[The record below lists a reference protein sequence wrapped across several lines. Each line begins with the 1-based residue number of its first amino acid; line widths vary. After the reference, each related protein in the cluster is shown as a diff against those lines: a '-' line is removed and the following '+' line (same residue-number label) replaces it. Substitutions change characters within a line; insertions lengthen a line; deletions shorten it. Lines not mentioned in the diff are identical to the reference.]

1 MMKKMS
7 IPTSKA
13 SLVLFLCQIISAL
26 DVPLDSKLLEE
37 LSQPP
42 TITQQSPKD
51 YIVDPRENIVIQ
63 CEAKGKP
70 PPSFSWTR
78 NGTHFDIDKDAQV
91 TMKPNSGTLVVNI
104 MNGGK
109 AEAYEGV
116 YQCTAR
122 NERGAAISNNIV
134 IRPSRSPLWTKE
146 KLEPNHVREGDSL
159 VLHCRPPVGLPPPI
173 IFWMDNAFQRL
184 PQSER
189 VSQGLNG
196 DLYFANV
203 QPEDTR
209 EDYICYARFNHT
221 QTIQQ
226 KQPISVKVFSMD
238 SLNDTI
244 AANLSDTDIYGAKPV
259 TERPPVLLT
268 PTGSTSTKV
277 ELRGNVLLLECIAAG
292 LPTPVIRWIKEGG
305 ELPANRTFFE
315 NFKKTLKII
324 DVSEADSGN
333 YKCIARNTLGSV
345 HHVISVTV
353 KAAPYWITAPRNLV
367 LSPGEDGTLICR
379 ANGNPK
385 PSISW
390 LANGVPIAIAPEDPS
405 RKVDG
410 DTIIFSHV
418 QERSSAVY
426 QCNASNEY
434 GYLLA
439 NAFVNVLAEPP
450 RILTPANKL
459 YQVIADSPAL
469 LDCAYFGSPKP
480 EIEWF
485 KGVKGSILRGNEYV
499 FHDNGTLEIPVAQ
512 KDSAGTYTCVA
523 RNELGKIQNEVQLE
537 IKDPTMIIKQPEYK
551 VIQRYG
557 QVSFECIIKHDS
569 TLLPTVIWLK
579 DNDEL
584 PDDERFLVGKDNLTI
599 MNVTD
604 KDDGTYTCIVNTT
617 LDSVSASAVLT
628 VVAAPPTPAIIY
640 ARPNPPFDLELT
652 GQLERSIEL
661 SWIPG
666 DENNS
671 PITNFVIE
679 YEDALHEPGVWHYQT
694 EVSGT
699 QTTAQLK
706 LSPYVNY
713 SFRVIA
719 VNKIGRSQPSEP
731 SEQYLTKSASPDE
744 NPANVQGI
752 GSEPDNLVIT
762 WEPLKGFQSNGPG
775 LQYKVSWRQKDVDD
789 EWTSVIVANVS
800 KYIVS
805 GTPTFVP
812 YEVKVQALNDL
823 GYAPEPS
830 EVIGHSGE
838 DLPMVAPGNV
848 QVHVINST
856 LAKVHWDP
864 VPLKTVRGHLQGYKV
879 YYWKVQSLSRRSRRH
894 VEKKILTFRG
904 NKTFGMLPGLEPYSS
919 YKLNVRVVNGKGE
932 GPASPDKVFKTPEGV
947 PSSPSFLKI
956 TNPTLDSLTL
966 EWGSPTH
973 PNGVLTSYTLK
984 FQPINNTHE
993 LGPLVEIRIP
1003 ANESS
1008 LILKNLNYST
1018 RYKFYFNAQT
1028 SVGSGSQITEEAV
1041 TIMDEAG
1048 ILRPAV
1054 GVGKGYS
1061 EILFATSPVMHTVRP
1076 TFYKVQSLYPRIR
1089 NVTTAAAETY
1099 ANISWEY
1106 EGPDHANFYVEYG
1119 VAGSKEDWKK
1129 EIVNGSRS
1137 FFVLKG
1143 LTPGTAYKVRVG
1155 AEGLSG
1161 FRSSEDVFE
1170 TGPAMASRQVD
1181 IATQGWFIGLMC
1193 AVALLILILLI
1204 VCFIRRNKGGK
1215 YPVKEKEDAHADP
1228 EIQPMKE
1235 DDGTFGEYR
1244 SMSAWT
1250 GKKLDKEKK
1259 RKGSCANSPE
1269 ADPVFTKAKSVR
1281 SDRSNFFRRSGDQY
1295 SSTRSE
1301 TSYTRRRA
1309 RQSSELTR
1317 VSSVSASLCQEE
1329 KRSDEWKY
1337 RHGSRHHASE
1347 QQIMGSE
1354 EGSDS
1359 QAGQPSPFQQPLSCN
1374 SIGGPLARQHSSLQ
1388 HWCSQ
1393 TPDCSS
1399 DSEDTQSSCHRKVRP
1414 TTTTT
1419 HFSEYEKNSL
1429 MKSVILPELA
1439 TVLKDALTAAR
1450 QSITSV
1456 AQARSHSVKHPRVP
1470 IAEVPLVPLEASGRS
1485 SQTSESDH
1493 MDSLKDQTVSVKR
1506 KPEADKALEVE
1517 SAPEDGEM
1525 ASESPTEDPE
1535 EPDPLRRFD
1544 MENQNYLFEHIKR
1557 VLMLKSSKS
1566 ECTSEELLIPSEE
1579 GKVDNALPIHS
1590 AVEDLVCRIWG
1601 NPEAKHEAPAVLHK
1615 LYPFPV
1621 DKVALWGTLPEVD
1634 RALVTGDSVLSVPAN
1649 TDALPKD
1656 PTDRKIE
1663 EAIKR
1668 SFKLVAAQLGVS
1680 IYCTYASKALLIWLE
1695 EERVRFKKKW
1705 VPSGAMQRKR
1715 RLCKIAANFIHDA
1728 AEDSLTLTVKNVACL
1743 TVAWRALW
1751 LRPWSSSQD
1760 LKCKLLSL
1768 PYTGGKLFGESLV
1781 QIMKD
1786 FSEHKHSSRQM
1797 KKKSSVGSSSCSP
1810 HKCLSSLR
1818 SPPKF
1823 KGGKGKYKVSQ
1834 SFHAKYEKTSHFQRG
1849 IRPSRG
1855 TF

>member
-1 MMKKMS
+1 MMKKKS
-7 IPTSKA
+7 VSARKA
-13 SLVLFLCQIISAL
+13 SLVLFLCQMISAL
-26 DVPLDSKLLEE
+26 DVPLD

-122 NERGAAISNNIV
+122 NERGAAVSNNIV

-196 DLYFANV
+196 DLYFSNV

-244 AANLSDTDIYGAKPV
+244 AANLSDTDIFGAKPV
-259 TERPPVLLT
+259 TERQPVLLT

-333 YKCIARNTLGSV
+333 YKCIARNRLGSA

-385 PSISW
+385 PNISW

-512 KDSAGTYTCVA
+512 KDSTGTYTCVA
-523 RNELGKIQNEVQLE
+523 RNELGKIQNEVHLE
-537 IKDPTMIIKQPEYK
+537 VKDPTMIIKQPEYK

-557 QVSFECIIKHDS
+557 QASFECVIKHDS
-569 TLLPTVIWLK
+569 TLLPTIIWLK
-579 DNDEL
+579 DNAEL

-628 VVAAPPTPAIIY
+628 VVA
-640 ARPNPPFDLELT
+640 RPNPPFDLELT
-652 GQLERSIEL
+652 GQLERSVEL

-679 YEDALHEPGVWHYQT
+679 YEDGLHEPGVWHYQT
-694 EVSGT
+694 EVPGT
-699 QTTAQLK
+699 QTTVQLK

-719 VNKIGRSQPSEP
+719 VNEIGRSPPSEP
-731 SEQYLTKSASPDE
+731 SEQYLTKSANPDE
-744 NPANVQGI
+744 NPSNVQGI

-762 WEPLKGFQSNGPG
+762 WESLKGFQSNGPG

-812 YEVKVQALNDL
+812 YEIKVQALNDL

-856 LAKVHWDP
+856 LAKVHWDT

-947 PSSPSFLKI
+947 PSSPSFLRI

-973 PNGVLTSYTLK
+973 PNGVLTSYILK

-1028 SVGSGSQITEEAV
+1028 SVGSGSQITEEAI

-1054 GVGKGYS
+1054 GAGKGYS
-1061 EILFATSPVMHTVRP
+1061 EILFATSPVMHSVRP
-1076 TFYKVQSLYPRIR
+1076 TFYKVQPLYPRIR

-1269 ADPVFTKAKSVR
+1269 ADPVFTKAKSLR

-1301 TSYTRRRA
+1301 TSYSRRRA
-1309 RQSSELTR
+1309 RQSPELAR

-1329 KRSDEWKY
+1329 KRSDSRKY
-1337 RHGSRHHASE
+1337 RHGCRHHASE
-1347 QQIMGSE
+1347 QQLMGSE

-1359 QAGQPSPFQQPLSCN
+1359 QAGQPSPFQQPLSSN
-1374 SIGGPLARQHSSLQ
+1374 SIHGSLARQHSSLQ
-1388 HWCSQ
+1388 HWFRR
-1393 TPDCSS
+1393 TPDYSS
-1399 DSEDTQSSCHRKVRP
+1399 DSEDTQNSYHQKVRP
-1414 TTTTT
+1414 STTT
-1419 HFSEYEKNSL
+1419 HFSESEKNSL

-1456 AQARSHSVKHPRVP
+1456 AQARSLSGKHPRVP
-1470 IAEVPLVPLEASGRS
+1470 ITEVPVVPLEATVSS
-1485 SQTSESDH
+1485 SQTFESDH
-1493 MDSLKDQTVSVKR
+1493 MNSLKDQTASR
-1506 KPEADKALEVE
+1506 KEKSKPYRALDIE
-1517 SAPEDGEM
+1517 SSPEDWEES
-1525 ASESPTEDPE
+1525 SESPTEDQEGPN
-1535 EPDPLRRFD
+1535 PLRKFD
-1544 MENQNYLFEHIKR
+1544 IENQNYLFKHIKR
-1557 VLMLKSSKS
+1557 VLMLKSSNLES
-1566 ECTSEELLIPSEE
+1566 SEELLLPSEE
-1579 GKVDNALPIHS
+1579 GKVDNALPIDS
-1590 AVEDLVCRIWG
+1590 AVEDLVCRIWD
-1601 NPEAKHEAPAVLHK
+1601 NPEAKHEAPAVLRK

-1621 DKVALWGTLPEVD
+1621 DKAALWGTLPQVD

-1649 TDALPKD
+1649 MDALLKD
-1656 PTDRKIE
+1656 PTDRKVE

-1668 SFKLVAAQLGVS
+1668 CFKLAAAQLGVS
-1680 IYCTYASKALLIWLE
+1680 IYCTYASRALLIWLK
-1695 EERVRFKKKW
+1695 EERGRCKKKW
-1705 VPSGAMQRKR
+1705 VPSGATQRKH
-1715 RLCKIAANFIHDA
+1715 RLCKTAANFIHDA
-1728 AEDSLTLTVKNVACL
+1728 AEDSLRLTVKSMACL
-1743 TVAWRALW
+1743 TVAWRAVW
-1751 LRPWSSSQD
+1751 LRPWTSSLD

-1768 PYTGGKLFGESLV
+1768 PYTGGKLFGEPLV

-1786 FSEHKHSSRQM
+1786 FSEYKHSLHRL
-1797 KKKSSVGSSSCSP
+1797 KKKRSVGSSSLPYP
-1810 HKCLSSLR
+1810 HKCLGSFR

-1834 SFHAKYEKTSHFQRG
+1834 SFHAKYERTSHFQRDT
-1849 IRPSRG
+1849 RPSRA

>member
-1 MMKKMS
+1 MMKKKS
-7 IPTSKA
+7 ISASKA
-13 SLVLFLCQIISAL
+13 SLVLFLCQMISAL
-26 DVPLDSKLLEE
+26 DVPLD

-91 TMKPNSGTLVVNI
+91 TMKPNSGTLVINI

-146 KLEPNHVREGDSL
+146 KLEPNQVREGDSL

-196 DLYFANV
+196 DLYFSNV

-244 AANLSDTDIYGAKPV
+244 AANLSDTDIYAKPV
-259 TERPPVLLT
+259 TERQPILLT

-315 NFKKTLKII
+315 NFKKTLKIV

-333 YKCIARNTLGSV
+333 YKCIARNILGSA

-385 PSISW
+385 PNISW

-485 KGVKGSILRGNEYV
+485 KGVKGSILSGSEYV

-512 KDSAGTYTCVA
+512 KDSTGTYTCVA

-537 IKDPTMIIKQPEYK
+537 VKDPTMIIKQPEYK

-628 VVAAPPTPAIIY
+628 VVA
-640 ARPNPPFDLELT
+640 RPNPPFDLELT
-652 GQLERSIEL
+652 GQLERSVEL

-679 YEDALHEPGVWHYQT
+679 YEDGLHEPGVWHYQT
-694 EVSGT
+694 EVPGT
-699 QTTAQLK
+699 QTTVQLK

-719 VNKIGRSQPSEP
+719 VNEIGRSQPSEP
-731 SEQYLTKSASPDE
+731 SEQYLTKSANPDE
-744 NPANVQGI
+744 NPSNVQGI

-762 WEPLKGFQSNGPG
+762 WESLKGFQSNGPG

-812 YEVKVQALNDL
+812 YEIKVQALNDL

-973 PNGVLTSYTLK
+973 PNGVLTSYILK

-1041 TIMDEAG
+1041 TIMDE
-1048 ILRPAV
+1048 
-1054 GVGKGYS
+1054 
-1061 EILFATSPVMHTVRP
+1061 
-1076 TFYKVQSLYPRIR
+1076 
-1089 NVTTAAAETY
+1089 
-1099 ANISWEY
+1099 
-1106 EGPDHANFYVEYG
+1106 
-1119 VAGSKEDWKK
+1119 
-1129 EIVNGSRS
+1129 
-1137 FFVLKG
+1137 
-1143 LTPGTAYKVRVG
+1143 
-1155 AEGLSG
+1155 
-1161 FRSSEDVFE
+1161 
-1170 TGPAMASRQVD
+1170 AMASRQVD

-1235 DDGTFGEYR
+1235 DDGTFGEYSDAEDHKPLKKGSR
-1244 SMSAWT
+1244 TPSDRTVKKEDSDDSLVDYGEGVNGQFNEDGSFIGQYS
-1250 GKKLDKEKK
+1250 GKKEKEPAE
-1259 RKGSCANSPE
+1259 GNE
-1269 ADPVFTKAKSVR
+1269 
-1281 SDRSNFFRRSGDQY
+1281 
-1295 SSTRSE
+1295 
-1301 TSYTRRRA
+1301 
-1309 RQSSELTR
+1309 SSE
-1317 VSSVSASLCQEE
+1317 A
-1329 KRSDEWKY
+1329 
-1337 RHGSRHHASE
+1337 
-1347 QQIMGSE
+1347 
-1354 EGSDS
+1354 
-1359 QAGQPSPFQQPLSCN
+1359 PSPVNAMN
-1374 SIGGPLARQHSSLQ
+1374 SF
-1388 HWCSQ
+1388 
-1393 TPDCSS
+1393 
-1399 DSEDTQSSCHRKVRP
+1399 V
-1414 TTTTT
+1414 
-1419 HFSEYEKNSL
+1419 
-1429 MKSVILPELA
+1429 
-1439 TVLKDALTAAR
+1439 
-1450 QSITSV
+1450 
-1456 AQARSHSVKHPRVP
+1456 
-1470 IAEVPLVPLEASGRS
+1470 
-1485 SQTSESDH
+1485 
-1493 MDSLKDQTVSVKR
+1493 
-1506 KPEADKALEVE
+1506 
-1517 SAPEDGEM
+1517 
-1525 ASESPTEDPE
+1525 
-1535 EPDPLRRFD
+1535 
-1544 MENQNYLFEHIKR
+1544 
-1557 VLMLKSSKS
+1557 
-1566 ECTSEELLIPSEE
+1566 
-1579 GKVDNALPIHS
+1579 
-1590 AVEDLVCRIWG
+1590 
-1601 NPEAKHEAPAVLHK
+1601 
-1615 LYPFPV
+1615 
-1621 DKVALWGTLPEVD
+1621 
-1634 RALVTGDSVLSVPAN
+1634 
-1649 TDALPKD
+1649 
-1656 PTDRKIE
+1656 
-1663 EAIKR
+1663 
-1668 SFKLVAAQLGVS
+1668 
-1680 IYCTYASKALLIWLE
+1680 
-1695 EERVRFKKKW
+1695 
-1705 VPSGAMQRKR
+1705 
-1715 RLCKIAANFIHDA
+1715 
-1728 AEDSLTLTVKNVACL
+1728 
-1743 TVAWRALW
+1743 
-1751 LRPWSSSQD
+1751 
-1760 LKCKLLSL
+1760 
-1768 PYTGGKLFGESLV
+1768 
-1781 QIMKD
+1781 
-1786 FSEHKHSSRQM
+1786 
-1797 KKKSSVGSSSCSP
+1797 
-1810 HKCLSSLR
+1810 
-1818 SPPKF
+1818 
-1823 KGGKGKYKVSQ
+1823 
-1834 SFHAKYEKTSHFQRG
+1834 
-1849 IRPSRG
+1849 
-1855 TF
+1855 

>member
-1 MMKKMS
+1 MMKRKS
-7 IPTSKA
+7 ISAGKA
-13 SLVLFLCQIISAL
+13 SLVLVLCQMISAL

-37 LSQPP
+37 LLQPP

-91 TMKPNSGTLVVNI
+91 TMKPNSGTLVINI

-146 KLEPNHVREGDSL
+146 KLEPNQVREGDSL

-196 DLYFANV
+196 DLYFSNV

-226 KQPISVKVFSMD
+226 KQPISVKVFS
-238 SLNDTI
+238 T
-244 AANLSDTDIYGAKPV
+244 KPV
-259 TERPPVLLT
+259 TERQPILLT

-315 NFKKTLKII
+315 NFKKTLKIL

-333 YKCIARNTLGSV
+333 YKCIARNILGSA

-385 PSISW
+385 PNISW
-390 LANGVPIAIAPEDPS
+390 LVNGVPIAIAPEDPS

-450 RILTPANKL
+450 RILTPANKM

-512 KDSAGTYTCVA
+512 KDSTGTYTCVA
-523 RNELGKIQNEVQLE
+523 RNELGKIQNEVHLE
-537 IKDPTMIIKQPEYK
+537 VKDPTMIIKQPEYK

-569 TLLPTVIWLK
+569 TLFATVIWLK
-579 DNDEL
+579 DNEEL

-652 GQLERSIEL
+652 GQLERSVEL

-671 PITNFVIE
+671 PITTFVIE
-679 YEDALHEPGVWHYQT
+679 YEDGLHEPGVWHYQT
-694 EVSGT
+694 EVPGT
-699 QTTAQLK
+699 QTTIQLK

-719 VNKIGRSQPSEP
+719 VNEIGRSQPSEP
-731 SEQYLTKSASPDE
+731 SEQYLTKSANPDE
-744 NPANVQGI
+744 NPSNVQGI

-762 WEPLKGFQSNGPG
+762 WESLTGFQSNGPG

-812 YEVKVQALNDL
+812 YEIKVQALNDL

-848 QVHVINST
+848 QVHVVNST

-864 VPLKTVRGHLQGYKV
+864 VPLKSVRGHLQGYKV

-973 PNGVLTSYTLK
+973 PNGVLISYILK

-1041 TIMDEAG
+1041 TVMDEAG
-1048 ILRPAV
+1048 ILHPAV
-1054 GVGKGYS
+1054 GAGK
-1061 EILFATSPVMHTVRP
+1061 
-1076 TFYKVQSLYPRIR
+1076 
-1089 NVTTAAAETY
+1089 
-1099 ANISWEY
+1099 
-1106 EGPDHANFYVEYG
+1106 
-1119 VAGSKEDWKK
+1119 
-1129 EIVNGSRS
+1129 
-1137 FFVLKG
+1137 
-1143 LTPGTAYKVRVG
+1143 
-1155 AEGLSG
+1155 
-1161 FRSSEDVFE
+1161 
-1170 TGPAMASRQVD
+1170 AMASRQVD

-1235 DDGTFGEYR
+1235 DDGTFGEYSDAEDHKPLKKGSR
-1244 SMSAWT
+1244 TPSDRTVKKEDSDDSLVDYGEGVNGQFNEDGSFIGQYS
-1250 GKKLDKEKK
+1250 GKKEKEPAE
-1259 RKGSCANSPE
+1259 GNE
-1269 ADPVFTKAKSVR
+1269 
-1281 SDRSNFFRRSGDQY
+1281 
-1295 SSTRSE
+1295 
-1301 TSYTRRRA
+1301 
-1309 RQSSELTR
+1309 SSE
-1317 VSSVSASLCQEE
+1317 A
-1329 KRSDEWKY
+1329 
-1337 RHGSRHHASE
+1337 
-1347 QQIMGSE
+1347 
-1354 EGSDS
+1354 
-1359 QAGQPSPFQQPLSCN
+1359 PSPVNAMN
-1374 SIGGPLARQHSSLQ
+1374 SF
-1388 HWCSQ
+1388 
-1393 TPDCSS
+1393 
-1399 DSEDTQSSCHRKVRP
+1399 V
-1414 TTTTT
+1414 
-1419 HFSEYEKNSL
+1419 
-1429 MKSVILPELA
+1429 
-1439 TVLKDALTAAR
+1439 
-1450 QSITSV
+1450 
-1456 AQARSHSVKHPRVP
+1456 
-1470 IAEVPLVPLEASGRS
+1470 
-1485 SQTSESDH
+1485 
-1493 MDSLKDQTVSVKR
+1493 
-1506 KPEADKALEVE
+1506 
-1517 SAPEDGEM
+1517 
-1525 ASESPTEDPE
+1525 
-1535 EPDPLRRFD
+1535 
-1544 MENQNYLFEHIKR
+1544 
-1557 VLMLKSSKS
+1557 
-1566 ECTSEELLIPSEE
+1566 
-1579 GKVDNALPIHS
+1579 
-1590 AVEDLVCRIWG
+1590 
-1601 NPEAKHEAPAVLHK
+1601 
-1615 LYPFPV
+1615 
-1621 DKVALWGTLPEVD
+1621 
-1634 RALVTGDSVLSVPAN
+1634 
-1649 TDALPKD
+1649 
-1656 PTDRKIE
+1656 
-1663 EAIKR
+1663 
-1668 SFKLVAAQLGVS
+1668 
-1680 IYCTYASKALLIWLE
+1680 
-1695 EERVRFKKKW
+1695 
-1705 VPSGAMQRKR
+1705 
-1715 RLCKIAANFIHDA
+1715 
-1728 AEDSLTLTVKNVACL
+1728 
-1743 TVAWRALW
+1743 
-1751 LRPWSSSQD
+1751 
-1760 LKCKLLSL
+1760 
-1768 PYTGGKLFGESLV
+1768 
-1781 QIMKD
+1781 
-1786 FSEHKHSSRQM
+1786 
-1797 KKKSSVGSSSCSP
+1797 
-1810 HKCLSSLR
+1810 
-1818 SPPKF
+1818 
-1823 KGGKGKYKVSQ
+1823 
-1834 SFHAKYEKTSHFQRG
+1834 
-1849 IRPSRG
+1849 
-1855 TF
+1855 

>member
-1 MMKKMS
+1 MMKKKS
-7 IPTSKA
+7 ISASKA
-13 SLVLFLCQIISAL
+13 SLVFFLCQMISAL

-78 NGTHFDIDKDAQV
+78 NGTHFDIDKDEQV
-91 TMKPNSGTLVVNI
+91 TMKPNSGTLVINI

-146 KLEPNHVREGDSL
+146 KLEPNQVREGDSL

-196 DLYFANV
+196 DLYFSNV

-259 TERPPVLLT
+259 TERPPILLT
-268 PTGSTSTKV
+268 PTGTTSNKV

-333 YKCIARNTLGSV
+333 YKCIARNILGST

-410 DTIIFSHV
+410 DTIIFSAV

-459 YQVIADSPAL
+459 YQVILDSPAL
-469 LDCAYFGSPKP
+469 IDCAYFGSPKP

-512 KDSAGTYTCVA
+512 KDSTGTYTCVA

-537 IKDPTMIIKQPEYK
+537 VKDPTMIIKQPEYK

-557 QVSFECIIKHDS
+557 HVSFECIIKHDS
-569 TLLPTVIWLK
+569 TLIPTVIWLK

-671 PITNFVIE
+671 PITSFVIE
-679 YEDALHEPGVWHYQT
+679 YEDGLHEPGVWHYQT
-694 EVSGT
+694 EVPGS
-699 QTTAQLK
+699 QTTVQLK

-719 VNKIGRSQPSEP
+719 VNEIGRSQPSEP
-731 SEQYLTKSASPDE
+731 SEQYLTKSANPDE
-744 NPANVQGI
+744 NPSNVQGI

-762 WEPLKGFQSNGPG
+762 WESLKGFQSNGPG

-789 EWTSVIVANVS
+789 EWTSVVVANVS

-812 YEVKVQALNDL
+812 YEIKVQALNDL

-864 VPLKTVRGHLQGYKV
+864 VPLKSVRGHLQGYKV
-879 YYWKVQSLSRRSRRH
+879 YYWKVQSLSRRSKRH
-894 VEKKILTFRG
+894 IEKKILTFRG

-973 PNGVLTSYTLK
+973 PNGVLISYILK

-1041 TIMDEAG
+1041 TIMDEG
-1048 ILRPAV
+1048 
-1054 GVGKGYS
+1054 
-1061 EILFATSPVMHTVRP
+1061 
-1076 TFYKVQSLYPRIR
+1076 
-1089 NVTTAAAETY
+1089 
-1099 ANISWEY
+1099 
-1106 EGPDHANFYVEYG
+1106 
-1119 VAGSKEDWKK
+1119 KEDWKK

-1250 GKKLDKEKK
+1250 GKKMDKEKK

-1281 SDRSNFFRRSGDQY
+1281 SDRSNFFKRSGDQY
-1295 SSTRSE
+1295 SSTKSE
-1301 TSYTRRRA
+1301 TSYARRRA
-1309 RQSSELTR
+1309 RQSSELTG

-1354 EGSDS
+1354 EGSDF
-1359 QAGQPSPFQQPLSCN
+1359 QAGQPPPFQQPLSCN
-1374 SIGGPLARQHSSLQ
+1374 SVRGSVARQHSALQ
-1388 HWCSQ
+1388 HWFSQ
-1393 TPDCSS
+1393 TPDYSS
-1399 DSEDTQSSCHRKVRP
+1399 DSEDTQSSYHRKVRP
-1414 TTTTT
+1414 STT
-1419 HFSEYEKNSL
+1419 HFSESEKNSL
-1429 MKSVILPELA
+1429 MKSVFLPELA

-1470 IAEVPLVPLEASGRS
+1470 ITEVPVVPLLAAGTS
-1485 SQTSESDH
+1485 SQTFETDP
-1493 MDSLKDQTVSVKR
+1493 MDSLKDQTASVKE
-1506 KPEADKALEVE
+1506 KAEADKALEVE
-1517 SAPEDGEM
+1517 SSPEDGEM
-1525 ASESPTEDPE
+1525 SSESPTEDQE
-1535 EPDPLRRFD
+1535 GPDAVRRFD
-1544 MENQNYLFEHIKR
+1544 MENQNYLFKHIKR
-1557 VLMLKSSKS
+1557 ALMLKTSKC
-1566 ECTSEELLIPSEE
+1566 ECPAEELPILSEE
-1579 GKVDNALPIHS
+1579 GKGDNALPIHS
-1590 AVEDLVCRIWG
+1590 AVENLVCRIWG
-1601 NPEAKHEAPAVLHK
+1601 NPEAKHEAPAVLRK
-1615 LYPFPV
+1615 LYPLPV
-1621 DKVALWGTLPEVD
+1621 DKAALWGTLPKVD
-1634 RALVTGDSVLSVPAN
+1634 RALVTGDSVLSMPAN
-1649 TDALPKD
+1649 GDALPKD
-1656 PTDRKIE
+1656 STDRKIE

-1680 IYCTYASKALLIWLE
+1680 IYCTYASRALLIWLE
-1695 EERVRFKKKW
+1695 EERARIKIKR
-1705 VPSGAMQRKR
+1705 VPPGAIRRKR
-1715 RLCKIAANFIHDA
+1715 RLCKLAANFIHDA
-1728 AEDSLTLTVKNVACL
+1728 AEDSLRLTVKNMACL
-1743 TVAWRALW
+1743 TVAWRAIW
-1751 LRPWSSSQD
+1751 LRPWTSSLD
-1760 LKCKLLSL
+1760 LKCQLLSL

-1786 FSEHKHSSRQM
+1786 FAEHKRSSQQR
-1797 KKKSSVGSSSCSP
+1797 KKKSSLRSSSFSYP
-1810 HKCLSSLR
+1810 RKSLSYFH

-1823 KGGKGKYKVSQ
+1823 KGGKRKYKFSH
-1834 SFHAKYEKTSHFQRG
+1834 SFHANYESTSHFQRDT
-1849 IRPSRG
+1849 RPSKG

>member
-1 MMKKMS
+1 MMKKKS
-7 IPTSKA
+7 ISASNA
-13 SLVLFLCQIISAL
+13 SLVLFLCQMISAL

-91 TMKPNSGTLVVNI
+91 TMKPNSGTLVINI

-146 KLEPNHVREGDSL
+146 KLEPNQVREGDSL

-196 DLYFANV
+196 DLYFSNV
-203 QPEDTR
+203 QPEDIR

-244 AANLSDTDIYGAKPV
+244 AANLSDTDIYGARPV
-259 TERPPVLLT
+259 TERQPVLLT

-333 YKCIARNTLGSV
+333 YKCIARNTLGSA

-485 KGVKGSILRGNEYV
+485 KGVKGSILRGSEYI

-512 KDSAGTYTCVA
+512 KDSTGAYTCVA
-523 RNELGKIQNEVQLE
+523 RNKLGKIQNEVQLE
-537 IKDPTMIIKQPEYK
+537 IKDPTVIIKQPEYK

-652 GQLERSIEL
+652 GQLERSVEL

-679 YEDALHEPGVWHYQT
+679 YEDGLHEPGVWHYQT
-694 EVSGT
+694 EVPGT
-699 QTTAQLK
+699 QTTVQLK

-719 VNKIGRSQPSEP
+719 VNEIGRSQPSEP
-731 SEQYLTKSASPDE
+731 SEQYLTKSANPDE
-744 NPANVQGI
+744 NPSNVQGI

-762 WEPLKGFQSNGPG
+762 WESLKGFQSNGPG

-812 YEVKVQALNDL
+812 YEIKVQALNDL

-904 NKTFGMLPGLEPYSS
+904 NKTFGMLPGLEPYST
-919 YKLNVRVVNGKGE
+919 YKLNVRVANGKGE
-932 GPASPDKVFKTPEGV
+932 GPASPDKVFRTPEGV
-947 PSSPSFLKI
+947 PGSPSFLKI

-973 PNGVLTSYTLK
+973 PNGVLTSYILK

-1028 SVGSGSQITEEAV
+1028 SVGSGNQITEEAV
-1041 TIMDEAG
+1041 TIMDE
-1048 ILRPAV
+1048 
-1054 GVGKGYS
+1054 
-1061 EILFATSPVMHTVRP
+1061 
-1076 TFYKVQSLYPRIR
+1076 
-1089 NVTTAAAETY
+1089 
-1099 ANISWEY
+1099 
-1106 EGPDHANFYVEYG
+1106 
-1119 VAGSKEDWKK
+1119 
-1129 EIVNGSRS
+1129 
-1137 FFVLKG
+1137 
-1143 LTPGTAYKVRVG
+1143 
-1155 AEGLSG
+1155 
-1161 FRSSEDVFE
+1161 
-1170 TGPAMASRQVD
+1170 AMASRQVD

-1244 SMSAWT
+1244 SMSTWT
-1250 GKKLDKEKK
+1250 GKKLDKKKK

-1269 ADPVFTKAKSVR
+1269 ANPVFTKAKSVR
-1281 SDRSNFFRRSGDQY
+1281 SGRSNFFRRSGDQC

-1309 RQSSELTR
+1309 RQSSELAR

-1329 KRSDEWKY
+1329 KRSDEWKC

-1347 QQIMGSE
+1347 QQIMGLE

-1374 SIGGPLARQHSSLQ
+1374 SVRGSLTRQHSSLQ
-1388 HWCSQ
+1388 HWFSQ
-1393 TPDCSS
+1393 TPDYSS
-1399 DSEDTQSSCHRKVRP
+1399 DSEDNQSSYHRKVRP
-1414 TTTTT
+1414 STTT
-1419 HFSEYEKNSL
+1419 HFSESDKNSL

-1450 QSITSV
+1450 QSITSM

-1470 IAEVPLVPLEASGRS
+1470 ITEVPVVPLEASGSS
-1485 SQTSESDH
+1485 SQTFESDH
-1493 MDSLKDQTVSVKR
+1493 MDSLKDQTASEKEKSESV
-1506 KPEADKALEVE
+1506 KALEVE
-1517 SAPEDGEM
+1517 SSPEEWEVS
-1525 ASESPTEDPE
+1525 SESPTEDKQG
-1535 EPDPLRRFD
+1535 PDPLRKFD
-1544 MENQNYLFEHIKR
+1544 IENQNYLFKHIKR

-1566 ECTSEELLIPSEE
+1566 ECASEELFLPSE
-1579 GKVDNALPIHS
+1579 GKVNNALPIHS

-1601 NPEAKHEAPAVLHK
+1601 KPEAKHEAPAVLSK
-1615 LYPFPV
+1615 IYPFPV
-1621 DKVALWGTLPEVD
+1621 DKAVLWGTLPQVD

-1656 PTDRKIE
+1656 PTDRKVE

-1668 SFKLVAAQLGVS
+1668 SFKLAAAQLAVS
-1680 IYCTYASKALLIWLE
+1680 IYSTYASRALLIWLE
-1695 EERVRFKKKW
+1695 EEQARRKKW
-1705 VPSGAMQRKR
+1705 VPSGAMQRKC

-1728 AEDSLTLTVKNVACL
+1728 AEDSLRLTVKNMACL
-1743 TVAWRALW
+1743 TVAWRAIW
-1751 LRPWSSSQD
+1751 LRPWASSLD

-1768 PYTGGKLFGESLV
+1768 PYRGGKLFGESLV

-1786 FSEHKHSSRQM
+1786 FSEHKHSLRQL
-1797 KKKSSVGSSSCSP
+1797 KKKSSLGSSSFSYS

-1823 KGGKGKYKVSQ
+1823 KGGKGKYNVSQ
-1834 SFHAKYEKTSHFQRG
+1834 SFHAKYKRTSHFQKD

>member
-1 MMKKMS
+1 MMKKKS
-7 IPTSKA
+7 IPASKP
-13 SLVLFLCQIISAL
+13 LLILFLCQIISAL

-42 TITQQSPKD
+42 TITHQSPKD

-91 TMKPNSGTLVVNI
+91 TMKPNSGTLVINI

-146 KLEPNHVREGDSL
+146 KLEPHQVREGDSL

-196 DLYFANV
+196 DLYFSNV

-259 TERPPVLLT
+259 TERQPVLLT

-379 ANGNPK
+379 ANGSPK

-512 KDSAGTYTCVA
+512 KDSTGTYTCVA
-523 RNELGKIQNEVQLE
+523 RNELGKIQNEVHLE

-551 VIQRYG
+551 VVQRYG

-579 DNDEL
+579 DNGEL

-671 PITNFVIE
+671 PITHFVIE
-679 YEDALHEPGVWHYQT
+679 YEDGLHEPGVWHYQT
-694 EVSGT
+694 EVPGT
-699 QTTAQLK
+699 QTTVQLK

-713 SFRVIA
+713 SFRVVA

-762 WEPLKGFQSNGPG
+762 WESLKGFQSNGPG

-812 YEVKVQALNDL
+812 YEIKVQALNDL

-947 PSSPSFLKI
+947 PSSPSYLKI

-973 PNGVLTSYTLK
+973 PNGVLTSYILK

-1041 TIMDEAG
+1041 TIMDE
-1048 ILRPAV
+1048 
-1054 GVGKGYS
+1054 
-1061 EILFATSPVMHTVRP
+1061 
-1076 TFYKVQSLYPRIR
+1076 
-1089 NVTTAAAETY
+1089 
-1099 ANISWEY
+1099 
-1106 EGPDHANFYVEYG
+1106 
-1119 VAGSKEDWKK
+1119 
-1129 EIVNGSRS
+1129 
-1137 FFVLKG
+1137 
-1143 LTPGTAYKVRVG
+1143 
-1155 AEGLSG
+1155 
-1161 FRSSEDVFE
+1161 
-1170 TGPAMASRQVD
+1170 AMASRQVD

-1269 ADPVFTKAKSVR
+1269 ADPVCTKAKSVR

-1317 VSSVSASLCQEE
+1317 VSCVSASLCQEE

-1337 RHGSRHHASE
+1337 RLGSRHHASE
-1347 QQIMGSE
+1347 QVIMGSE
-1354 EGSDS
+1354 KGSDS
-1359 QAGQPSPFQQPLSCN
+1359 QAGQPSLFQQPLSCN
-1374 SIGGPLARQHSSLQ
+1374 SVGGSLARQHSSLQ

-1399 DSEDTQSSCHRKVRP
+1399 DSEDTESSCPKKVRP
-1414 TTTTT
+1414 STAP
-1419 HFSEYEKNSL
+1419 HFSESEKNSL
-1429 MKSVILPELA
+1429 LKSVIVPELA

-1456 AQARSHSVKHPRVP
+1456 AQVRSHSVKHPRVP
-1470 IAEVPLVPLEASGRS
+1470 ITEVPVAPLEASGSS
-1485 SQTSESDH
+1485 SQTFESDH
-1493 MDSLKDQTVSVKR
+1493 MDSLKDQTAFGKEN
-1506 KPEADKALEVE
+1506 PELDEASLEVE
-1517 SAPEDGEM
+1517 SAHEDGEV
-1525 ASESPTEDPE
+1525 AAESPTEDKE
-1535 EPDPLRRFD
+1535 GPDPLRKFD
-1544 MENQNYLFEHIKR
+1544 MENQNYLFKHIKR

-1566 ECTSEELLIPSEE
+1566 ECASEELLIPSEE
-1579 GKVDNALPIHS
+1579 GKIDNALPIHS

-1601 NPEAKHEAPAVLHK
+1601 NPEAKHEAPAVLRK
-1615 LYPFPV
+1615 LYPFPG
-1621 DKVALWGTLPEVD
+1621 DKAALWGTLPEVD
-1634 RALVTGDSVLSVPAN
+1634 RALVTGDSVLSVPDN
-1649 TDALPKD
+1649 RDAFPKD
-1656 PTDRKIE
+1656 PTDKKIE

-1695 EERVRFKKKW
+1695 EEQAKFKKKRF
-1705 VPSGAMQRKR
+1705 PSATMQRKR

-1728 AEDSLTLTVKNVACL
+1728 AEDSLRLTVKNMACL
-1743 TVAWRALW
+1743 TVAWRAVW
-1751 LRPWSSSQD
+1751 LRPWTSLLD

-1786 FSEHKHSSRQM
+1786 FSEHKYSLHQM
-1797 KKKSSVGSSSCSP
+1797 KKKSSVGSCSFSYP

-1834 SFHAKYEKTSHFQRG
+1834 SFHAKYKKTSHSQRDT
-1849 IRPSRG
+1849 RPSRG

>member
-1 MMKKMS
+1 MMKKS
-7 IPTSKA
+7 ISASKA
-13 SLVLFLCQIISAL
+13 SLVLFLCQMISAL

-91 TMKPNSGTLVVNI
+91 TMKPNSGTLVINI

-146 KLEPNHVREGDSL
+146 KLEPNQVREGDSL

-196 DLYFANV
+196 DLYFSNV

-259 TERPPVLLT
+259 TERQPILLT

-333 YKCIARNTLGSV
+333 YKCIARNILGSA

-385 PSISW
+385 PNISW

-485 KGVKGSILRGNEYV
+485 KGVKGSILRGDEYV

-512 KDSAGTYTCVA
+512 KDSTGTYTCVA
-523 RNELGKIQNEVQLE
+523 RNELGKIQNEVRLE
-537 IKDPTMIIKQPEYK
+537 VKDPTMIIKQPEYK

-557 QVSFECIIKHDS
+557 QVSFECIIKHDF

-628 VVAAPPTPAIIY
+628 VVA
-640 ARPNPPFDLELT
+640 RPNPPFDLELT
-652 GQLERSIEL
+652 GQLERSVEL

-679 YEDALHEPGVWHYQT
+679 YEDGLHEPGVWHYQT
-694 EVSGT
+694 EVPGT
-699 QTTAQLK
+699 QTTVQLK

-719 VNKIGRSQPSEP
+719 VNEIGRSQPSEP
-731 SEQYLTKSASPDE
+731 SEQYLTKSANPDE
-744 NPANVQGI
+744 NPSNVQGI

-762 WEPLKGFQSNGPG
+762 WESLKGFQSNGPG

-812 YEVKVQALNDL
+812 YEIKVQALNDL

-973 PNGVLTSYTLK
+973 PNGVLTSYILK

-1041 TIMDEAG
+1041 TIMDE
-1048 ILRPAV
+1048 
-1054 GVGKGYS
+1054 
-1061 EILFATSPVMHTVRP
+1061 
-1076 TFYKVQSLYPRIR
+1076 
-1089 NVTTAAAETY
+1089 
-1099 ANISWEY
+1099 
-1106 EGPDHANFYVEYG
+1106 
-1119 VAGSKEDWKK
+1119 
-1129 EIVNGSRS
+1129 
-1137 FFVLKG
+1137 
-1143 LTPGTAYKVRVG
+1143 
-1155 AEGLSG
+1155 
-1161 FRSSEDVFE
+1161 
-1170 TGPAMASRQVD
+1170 AMASRQVD

-1244 SMSAWT
+1244 SLESDAEDHKPLKKGSRT
-1250 GKKLDKEKK
+1250 PSDRTVKKEDSDDSLVDYGEGVNGQFNEDGSFIGQYSGKKEKEPAE
-1259 RKGSCANSPE
+1259 GNE
-1269 ADPVFTKAKSVR
+1269 
-1281 SDRSNFFRRSGDQY
+1281 
-1295 SSTRSE
+1295 
-1301 TSYTRRRA
+1301 
-1309 RQSSELTR
+1309 SSE
-1317 VSSVSASLCQEE
+1317 A
-1329 KRSDEWKY
+1329 
-1337 RHGSRHHASE
+1337 
-1347 QQIMGSE
+1347 
-1354 EGSDS
+1354 
-1359 QAGQPSPFQQPLSCN
+1359 PSPVNAMN
-1374 SIGGPLARQHSSLQ
+1374 SF
-1388 HWCSQ
+1388 
-1393 TPDCSS
+1393 
-1399 DSEDTQSSCHRKVRP
+1399 V
-1414 TTTTT
+1414 
-1419 HFSEYEKNSL
+1419 
-1429 MKSVILPELA
+1429 
-1439 TVLKDALTAAR
+1439 
-1450 QSITSV
+1450 
-1456 AQARSHSVKHPRVP
+1456 
-1470 IAEVPLVPLEASGRS
+1470 
-1485 SQTSESDH
+1485 
-1493 MDSLKDQTVSVKR
+1493 
-1506 KPEADKALEVE
+1506 
-1517 SAPEDGEM
+1517 
-1525 ASESPTEDPE
+1525 
-1535 EPDPLRRFD
+1535 
-1544 MENQNYLFEHIKR
+1544 
-1557 VLMLKSSKS
+1557 
-1566 ECTSEELLIPSEE
+1566 
-1579 GKVDNALPIHS
+1579 
-1590 AVEDLVCRIWG
+1590 
-1601 NPEAKHEAPAVLHK
+1601 
-1615 LYPFPV
+1615 
-1621 DKVALWGTLPEVD
+1621 
-1634 RALVTGDSVLSVPAN
+1634 
-1649 TDALPKD
+1649 
-1656 PTDRKIE
+1656 
-1663 EAIKR
+1663 
-1668 SFKLVAAQLGVS
+1668 
-1680 IYCTYASKALLIWLE
+1680 
-1695 EERVRFKKKW
+1695 
-1705 VPSGAMQRKR
+1705 
-1715 RLCKIAANFIHDA
+1715 
-1728 AEDSLTLTVKNVACL
+1728 
-1743 TVAWRALW
+1743 
-1751 LRPWSSSQD
+1751 
-1760 LKCKLLSL
+1760 
-1768 PYTGGKLFGESLV
+1768 
-1781 QIMKD
+1781 
-1786 FSEHKHSSRQM
+1786 
-1797 KKKSSVGSSSCSP
+1797 
-1810 HKCLSSLR
+1810 
-1818 SPPKF
+1818 
-1823 KGGKGKYKVSQ
+1823 
-1834 SFHAKYEKTSHFQRG
+1834 
-1849 IRPSRG
+1849 
-1855 TF
+1855 